1 MNGDQDFTDPEFV
14 VGAVLAQ
21 IEDLPYE
28 QQIAVLAD
36 ALASIVGAM
45 IAQSEDT
52 ANALAA
58 LIEGGKS

>member
-28 QQIAVLAD
+28 QQTAVLAD
-36 ALASIVGAM
+36 ALA
-45 IAQSEDT
+45 
-52 ANALAA
+52 
-58 LIEGGKS
+58 LIFKA